1 MTLVTL
7 MTGDAATNGF
17 DADPKFLRFNSL
29 FVEDISTRPRA
40 VWVQPFL
47 WGEPFT
53 SKTFILIHSL
63 LYFLG
68 KASFAARRLL
78 RVRGK
83 PT

>member
-29 FVEDISTRPRA
+29 FVEDISHKA
-40 VWVQPFL
+40 KGCMGAAIL

-63 LYFLG
+63 LYF
-68 KASFAARRLL
+68 
-78 RVRGK
+78 
-83 PT
+83 